1 MKWSLCPYYISIELI
16 LPTKRF
22 FWKSKS
28 NTYQNYLKS
37 LQHDFVWDTFS
48 DAMLYFLFRVKRSYR
63 VRQGRYIWAVHRFS
77 SVIIITYSHI
87 DNTKE

>member
-1 MKWSLCPYYISIELI
+1 MVSVSLLYKYLI
-16 LPTKRF
+16 NIAHQTF

-28 NTYQNYLKS
+28 NTYQNYLMS

-63 VRQGRYIWAVHRFS
+63 VRQGS
-77 SVIIITYSHI
+77 
-87 DNTKE
+87 